1 MTRPVQTPRVTPAKS
16 TLHLR
21 PGTYKVEELLG
32 ELETMHGRGEVEVE
46 VELDTEQI
54 VGATIHLREGEFL
67 DRMPRV
73 TVSPGGQTSLPMAE
87 YSPGKED
94 FHGQVAWLDNL
105 PAGTVVRDM
114 TTQRRLTKEPLG
126 VWLTASGKY
135 PRTAFQLATRG
146 HTFHLIKKG
155 TK

>member
-1 MTRPVQTPRVTPAKS
+1 MSPAQTPRVTPAKS

-21 PGTYKVEELLG
+21 PGTYRVEDLLG
-32 ELETMHGRGEVEVE
+32 ELETMHGRGEAEVE
-46 VELDTEQI
+46 VELDTEQT
-54 VGATIHLREGEFL
+54 VGVTLSPQVEGFL

-73 TVSPGGQTSLPMAE
+73 TTSPGGQTSLPMDE
-87 YSPGKED
+87 YSPGRED

-114 TTQRRLTKEPLG
+114 TTQRQLTKEPLG
-126 VWLTASGKY
+126 VWLSASGKY

>member
-1 MTRPVQTPRVTPAKS
+1 MSPAQTPRVTPAKS

-21 PGTYKVEELLG
+21 PGTYRVEDLLG
-32 ELETMHGRGEVEVE
+32 ELETMHGRGEEEVE
-46 VELDTEQI
+46 VELDTEQT
-54 VGATIHLREGEFL
+54 VGVTLR
-67 DRMPRV
+67 
-73 TVSPGGQTSLPMAE
+73 PGGQTSLPMDE
-87 YSPGKED
+87 FSPGQED

-105 PAGTVVRDM
+105 PVGTVVRDM
-114 TTQRRLTKEPLG
+114 TTQRRLTKVPLG

-146 HTFHLIKKG
+146 HTFHLITRG